1 MNLEALRGAILNEH
15 DYGVI
20 AGQEDLVVRTCDLGR
35 KVVSERDLRPAADQL
50 DLAGFFQPAIEI
62 RDQAVGIQTVA
73 MITVSTLT
81 GNRLGKRVRANS
93 ISELSPSDRSG
104 VERNH
109 L

>member
-1 MNLEALRGAILNEH
+1 
-15 DYGVI
+15 
-20 AGQEDLVVRTCDLGR
+20 
-35 KVVSERDLRPAADQL
+35 
-50 DLAGFFQPAIEI
+50 
-62 RDQAVGIQTVA
+62 VGIQTVA